1 MHGSWFWQSLDLI
14 VKKHLENRLAQQTL
28 ARQFGMLDLTL
39 KSILQLATCHVSIT
53 AGENVQSNY
62 NEKESK

>member
-1 MHGSWFWQSLDLI
+1 MGL
-14 VKKHLENRLAQQTL
+14 QTSKL
-28 ARQFGMLDLTL
+28 RKTFTARQFGMLDLTL